1 MDQRVSVRRFIVP
14 VVLAGVTLC
23 GTLAWSSSAAARDP
37 AGRIAVTS
45 SHMAASARASHPMMS
60 HVTDRSASTRTN
72 ATTGA
77 PSKTVSLHF
86 TRGTKP
92 IKDRALQER

>member
-14 VVLAGVTLC
+14 TLLAGLTLC
-23 GTLAWSSSAAARDP
+23 GTLGWSSPAAARDP

-45 SHMAASARASHPMMS
+45 SHMAPSARASHPTVS
-60 HVTDRSASTRTN
+60 HVTDRSASSRTS
-72 ATTGA
+72 TTTSL
-77 PSKTVSLHF
+77 PSKTVSVHT

-92 IKDRALQER
+92 IKDRALQEM